1 MILTADA
8 AFDAQFKTMKSLVA
22 YQFHTVVCAPIPVLS
37 KSHGVLYSY
46 SHKSE
51 AFTSKDLE
59 LVSML
64 GIQLDPTIVLLKVVK
79 KNDKFFRDSLQAL
92 VAASEMRTSKI
103 RGHYQRLATYALAMG
118 KELVFDTHR
127 LRNPWI
133 AGRLHNIGVI
143 PMSDKKLQQEHTA
156 ETKKNHYARQLV
168 S

>member
-1 MILTADA
+1 
-8 AFDAQFKTMKSLVA
+8 MKSLVA

-133 AGRLHNIGVI
+133 AGMLHNIGVI